1 MITGD
6 EKCRCLDWR
15 DCRWSKVAVFSVKDM
30 AEESKEFIQVQ
41 NILRKYACGDDPEN
55 HFVNCCGPDQKP
67 SEIDPFSDH
76 YYLIGNPLKL
86 YGTYS
91 KCLNV
96 VK

>member
-6 EKCRCLDWR
+6 EKCQCLDWR

-30 AEESKEFIQVQ
+30 AEESNEFIQVQ
-41 NILRKYACGDDPEN
+41 HILRKYTCGNDPEN

-67 SEIDPFSDH
+67 SEIDPFIEH
-76 YYLIGNPLKL
+76 YYLIGNPSKL

-91 KCLNV
+91 K
-96 VK
+96 

>member
-41 NILRKYACGDDPEN
+41 HILQKYTCGGDREN

-67 SEIDPFSDH
+67 SEIDHSIDGIVQPFFKPSA
-76 YYLIGNPLKL
+76 
-86 YGTYS
+86 
-91 KCLNV
+91 
-96 VK
+96 